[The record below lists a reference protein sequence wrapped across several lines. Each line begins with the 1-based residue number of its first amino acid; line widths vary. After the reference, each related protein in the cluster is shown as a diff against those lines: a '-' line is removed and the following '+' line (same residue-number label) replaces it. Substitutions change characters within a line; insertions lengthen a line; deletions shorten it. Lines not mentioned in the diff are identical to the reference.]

1 MHQSLIVSLAL
12 LMSAQSY
19 ATRVPAASTT
29 KAPYA
34 LFSPLDGAK
43 AFNQMY
49 ELIRNA
55 ENYVHMTIY
64 SWSDGGIDKAMLDAL
79 KNGVKVKI
87 VLHPPLAK
95 KARTIKK
102 VEKLEAAGAEVKIA
116 KQNMHEKF
124 LLVDGINLVNS
135 SANMSGG
142 AKTRYSEAFVF
153 HQKYRSAT
161 NSVNS
166 LIKDFRHE
174 FTVLWNSARDMV
186 TAGEDNAEAL
196 EDYTKVT
203 DEDVI
208 INLPTDN
215 KALSL
220 YSSSMNFKI
229 KENMPSSS
237 AYKLGKYIALG
248 RVKVNG
254 EQTWKVRDLL
264 IKKINGAKKSIRLSL
279 NHFNIRAVS
288 DALIA
293 AVKRGINVK
302 LNVDNQEYKS
312 RPNNKE
318 MTPQFVQDWKS
329 LEGNAGKT
337 APVRVKY
344 YAHTPSPSRWLL
356 NHHKYILIDYTPSGK
371 GTTLLAGSYN
381 ISRNA
386 EHKQFDNMVMYAATK
401 YKAVFKSFNNE
412 FERLWSLNRDEDDK
426 PTQEALDAFLVP
438 KNGAF
443 LLHTKKAVALS
454 FKEVKALRRAVGRV
468 AKGIFSNYK
477 KSKDCL
483 LYRPATSAYV
493 GCPKSKKKEEKK

>member
-1 MHQSLIVSLAL
+1 MHRSIIVSLAL
-12 LMSAQSY
+12 LLSAQTF
-19 ATRVPAASTT
+19 ATRTPAAAT

-34 LFSPLDGAK
+34 LFSPLQGER
-43 AFNQMY
+43 AFNEMY
-49 ELIRNA
+49 ELIKSA
-55 ENYVHMTIY
+55 EDYVHITIY
-64 SWSDGGIDKAMLDAL
+64 SWSDGEIDKAMLYAL

-102 VEKLEAAGAEVKIA
+102 VLKLEAAGAEVKIA

-124 LLVDGINLVNS
+124 LLVDGKTLVNS
-135 SANMSGG
+135 SANLSSG

-153 HQKYRSAT
+153 HQKYRSTT

-174 FTVLWNSARDMV
+174 FTVLWNSSKDMI
-186 TAGEDNAEAL
+186 TSDEDNADAL
-196 EDYTKVT
+196 NDYTKLT
-203 DEDVI
+203 DEDVV
-208 INLPTDN
+208 INLPSENTD
-215 KALSL
+215 LCL
-220 YSSSMNFKI
+220 YSSSMNFKV
-229 KENMPSSS
+229 KANRPSSS
-237 AYKLGKYIALG
+237 AYSLGKFISLG

-264 IKKINGAKKSIRLSL
+264 IKKIDAAKKTIELSL

-293 AVKRGINVK
+293 AVKRGVDVR

-312 RPNNKE
+312 KPNNKE

-329 LEGNAGKT
+329 LEGNAKKT

-356 NHHKYILIDYTPSGK
+356 NHHKYILIDYTASGK

-386 EHKQFDNMVMYAATK
+386 EHRQFDNMVMYGSTK
-401 YKAVFKSFNNE
+401 YKAVFKGFKTE
-412 FERLWSLNRDEDDK
+412 FDRLWSLNRDEDDQPK
-426 PTQEALDAFLVP
+426 QEALDTFLVP
-438 KNGAF
+438 DKGAF
-443 LLHTKKAVALS
+443 YLHAKKAVALT
-454 FKEVKALRRAVGRV
+454 FKEVRALRRKVGQL

-483 LYRPATSAYV
+483 LYRPKTQTYL
-493 GCPKSKKKEEKK
+493 GCPK